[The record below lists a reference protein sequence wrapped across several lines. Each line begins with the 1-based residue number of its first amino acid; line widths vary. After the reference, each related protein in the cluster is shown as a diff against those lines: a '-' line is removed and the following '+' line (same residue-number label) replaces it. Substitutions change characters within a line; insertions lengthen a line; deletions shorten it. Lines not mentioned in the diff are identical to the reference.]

1 MPLAK
6 QLQVS
11 HDSYQPIIFMR
22 FVAVLDVLVDF
33 LHSLVNTCCRWRMWS
48 GHNKFMKK
56 MMNLIKEMLSVIMS
70 LEVLQELVLKIFM
83 TFVQKSIAEVDLMKK
98 DLQGNIFSTQD
109 FGYYVQYPVTGEYF
123 LHFRFFLLH
132 HCYNHLEYKAY

>member
-1 MPLAK
+1 
-6 QLQVS
+6 
-11 HDSYQPIIFMR
+11 
-22 FVAVLDVLVDF
+22 
-33 LHSLVNTCCRWRMWS
+33 
-48 GHNKFMKK
+48 

-123 LHFRFFLLH
+123 LHFCFFLLH